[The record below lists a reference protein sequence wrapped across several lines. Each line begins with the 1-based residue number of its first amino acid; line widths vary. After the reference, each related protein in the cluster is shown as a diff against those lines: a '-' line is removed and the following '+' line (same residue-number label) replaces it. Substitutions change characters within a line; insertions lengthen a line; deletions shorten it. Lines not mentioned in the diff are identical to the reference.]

1 MQPTSLCSVYL
12 MLHAYLRS
20 NKCKFLVFGL
30 TQSGFEPTFYRT
42 REHDNQYTIDV
53 VVLIKTAKQQTNSI

>member
-1 MQPTSLCSVYL
+1 

-42 REHDNQYTIDV
+42 PEHGNQYTTDV
-53 VVLIKTAKQQTNSI
+53 VVLINKQQNNKPTVFNFILLLLHF